1 MAKDNGL
8 HTCENLPPTKIG
20 DLECTEPARPN
31 SPNLPTNTSCVNWNQ
46 YYTEC
51 RAGDKNPFQGAMSFD
66 NIGLAWVAIFLVI
79 SLEGWTDIMYYIQ
92 DAHSFWD
99 FIYFVL
105 LIVIGAFFMINL
117 CLVVI
122 ATQFSE
128 TKKRET
134 ERMRLERARFQSTST
149 LGSSLENAG
158 CYAEILRY
166 VAHLW
171 RRLRRKLRYRWRR
184 IRRKPPSRFSLRR
197 RRRGDYG
204 QECSHDHPRRDYR
217 RGRAVRGEDPESG
230 RNNNNFFCDRKV
242 DEWAPQASPE
252 VSDVDPLSTPRRPD
266 GEMPTG
272 SGALVPVGLGE
283 PDSSDCERGLDSH
296 LLPPGILCSRL
307 SPDTGRPPERRAK
320 SVSYDVNK
328 PVIIPIQRLAAGG
341 EGDVVET
348 VPPQL
353 RAELSRAESQ
363 LRKLRS
369 SVFPRVC
376 RSADRGPL
384 SCTEL
389 LAISGAL
396 SAALPAQLAQVPLR
410 HSSQQLPSAL
420 AGVTGGPVT
429 TRQLSEPALPGLGSP
444 PLDSARTA
452 SDASWSGD
460 SEDSCSSDEEDYS
473 DEDCE
478 EYWSEYEDDEP
489 RTPRCPRVRA
499 VLRWIRAS
507 VKRFIEHSYTQKGI
521 LLAIMINTLSMGV
534 EYHNQP
540 PWLTT
545 LVETSNIV
553 FSAVFAL
560 EMMLKLIADGF
571 YGYIRN
577 GFNVFDGLIVIISAV
592 DLYKSQFSTTGSEG
606 GSSLSVLRTFRLLR
620 ILKLVRFLPNLRRQL
635 LVMLKTMD
643 NVAIFFSL
651 LILFIFIFSILGMNL
666 FGCRFCRKD
675 DKGKTSCDRK
685 NFDSLLWACITVFQ

>member
-1 MAKDNGL
+1 
-8 HTCENLPPTKIG
+8 
-20 DLECTEPARPN
+20 
-31 SPNLPTNTSCVNWNQ
+31 
-46 YYTEC
+46 
-51 RAGDKNPFQGAMSFD
+51 
-66 NIGLAWVAIFLVI
+66 
-79 SLEGWTDIMYYIQ
+79 
-92 DAHSFWD
+92 
-99 FIYFVL
+99 
-105 LIVIGAFFMINL
+105 MINL

-171 RRLRRKLRYRWRR
+171 RRLRRKLRWRWRR
-184 IRRKPPSRFSLRR
+184 LRRKPPSRFSLRR
-197 RRRGDYG
+197 RRCERECGRARAARDEERGAERAARAADP
-204 QECSHDHPRRDYR
+204 E
-217 RGRAVRGEDPESG
+217 RGRD
-230 RNNNNFFCDRKV
+230 NNNFCCDRKA
-242 DEWAPQASPE
+242 DEWAPRASPE
-252 VSDVDPLSTPRRPD
+252 ASDVETLSTPRRPD
-266 GEMPTG
+266 CDPAAAAAGV
-272 SGALVPVGLGE
+272 LVPLGLAE
-283 PDSSDCERGLDSH
+283 PDSSDCERALDSH

-307 SPDTGRPPERRAK
+307 SPDAGRPPERRAK

-328 PVIIPIQRLAAGG
+328 PVIIPIQRLAAGEG
-341 EGDVVET
+341 EAAES

-384 SCTEL
+384 TCTEL

-396 SAALPAQLAQVPLR
+396 SAALPAQLAQVPVR
-410 HSSQQLPSAL
+410 SPGQQLPSTL
-420 AGVTGGPVT
+420 AGVPGVVAVGGVGGVGSAA
-429 TRQLSEPALPGLGSP
+429 TRQLSEPALSGLGSP
-444 PLDSARTA
+444 PLDAARPT
-452 SDASWSGD
+452 SDVSWSGGD
-460 SEDSCSSDEEDYS
+460 SESSCSSEEYSCDEED
-473 DEDCE
+473 D

-489 RTPRCPRVRA
+489 RAPRCPRLRA
-499 VLRWIRAS
+499 VLSWCRAG

-560 EMMLKLIADGF
+560 EMLLKLIADGF

-577 GFNVFDGLIVIISAV
+577 GFNVFDGVIVII
-592 DLYKSQFSTTGSEG
+592 
-606 GSSLSVLRTFRLLR
+606 R
-620 ILKLVRFLPNLRRQL
+620 
-635 LVMLKTMD
+635 
-643 NVAIFFSL
+643 
-651 LILFIFIFSILGMNL
+651 
-666 FGCRFCRKD
+666 
-675 DKGKTSCDRK
+675 
-685 NFDSLLWACITVFQ
+685 